1 MDNAGIIERATAAE
15 LRPAMTAAEEACL
28 RRHLSMARYY
38 LEFGAGGSTLAA
50 VEAGVPRIASV
61 ESDPRWLARLR
72 ADPGIAD
79 AEQAGRLLL
88 HHGDIGPAIGRF
100 GRPGSDEHRD
110 RWPNY
115 YTTIWNHVAGELL
128 DLVLI
133 DGRFRVASALS
144 TLIRCRAD
152 TLLMIHDLW
161 NRPAYHPLL
170 PYLDWV
176 ESVDSLGVFR
186 PRDCH
191 VSKLRA
197 ALEPFA
203 LTPS

>member
-1 MDNAGIIERATAAE
+1 MDNEGIIAPAT
-15 LRPAMTAAEEACL
+15 PAKLKPVMTAAEEACL
-28 RRHLSMARYY
+28 RRHLSAARHY
-38 LEFGAGGSTLAA
+38 LEFGSGGSTLAA

-61 ESDPRWLARLR
+61 ESDPGWLARLR
-72 ADPGIAD
+72 EDPDIAA
-79 AEQAGRLLL
+79 AEQAGRVLL

-100 GRPGSDEHRD
+100 GRPGSDEFRD

-115 YTTIWNHVAGELL
+115 YTTIWNHVAGDLL

-152 TLLMIHDLW
+152 TVLIIHDLW
-161 NRPAYHPLL
+161 NRPEYHAVLS
-170 PYLDWV
+170 YLDWV

-203 LTPS
+203 LTPG